1 MSIKVKIGI
10 IFFIFFVELITFS
23 SLYFFLFKQHK
34 QEMEEIQDEIVEMDL
49 LRDLQISL
57 SMVVMPANDYLI
69 EGAQINEKENF
80 IVLSAK
86 VEDLISKIEKLE
98 FDKIE
103 EGQLVNHI
111 KAEYTKAKDMALKIF
126 SIPNAVG
133 NKEAGAL
140 MEELDSLIDLT
151 ISECDQFRKIA
162 LQEIEEAEDSWQ
174 RLITLLNTI
183 IFTGVIL
190 TVILIIGSLFF
201 FNRTITSPLISL
213 RDAAMEVGRGNLEKK
228 VDISSGD
235 EIGDLSISFNKMV
248 EDLRTLIDKE
258 KEISKHREEALFSY
272 EQNMRN
278 YESEIK
284 NLRLEINSLLQTL
297 GRPRKY

>member
-111 KAEYTKAKDMALKIF
+111 KAEYTKAKDIASKIF
-126 SIPNAVG
+126 SISNAVG